1 MAAKAL
7 FKWSNKITTSQVE
20 QLIRAEKDVQKALR
34 VFDSATAEYSNGY
47 KHDRSTFH
55 IMISKLLS
63 ANQFKPAEEMLNRM
77 KVEKCRI
84 TEDIFLSICIAYGR
98 VHRPEEAI
106 RVFRAMDGFD
116 CKPTERSFVTVLS
129 VLVDE
134 GRVKQAISFYQYMR
148 EMGIPP
154 SLVTLNILIKALCK
168 NIDTVDA
175 AVKIFR
181 EMPGRGCV
189 PDLYTYGTM
198 INGLCRFDRIPE
210 AKELFQEME
219 EKGCSPSVVTY
230 TCLIRGLCQSEKV
243 DEAMGLFE
251 RMKTNNVE
259 PNVFTYSSL
268 MDGLCKNGRSKQ
280 ALELLHLMVRKR
292 VKPNTI
298 TYTTLITGLCKEGK
312 VLEAVAIL
320 DRMKLQELKP
330 DAGLY
335 GKVITELCG
344 LKRFQEAANFL
355 DEMVLGRITPSRLT
369 WSLHIKINNMV
380 VKGLCA
386 DGDLNRAFRLYLSMR
401 TRGISV
407 EVETSHEL
415 VKFCCEKG
423 DLQKADRIADDMAT
437 DGCAPDEGLWNTLV
451 GRFWDQRKARAAFES
466 VLNDQMVYCYD

>member
-1 MAAKAL
+1 MAAKTL

-20 QLIRAEKDVQKALR
+20 QLIRNEKDVQKALR
-34 VFDSATAEYSNGY
+34 IFDSATAEYSNGY
-47 KHDRSTFH
+47 KHDCSTFH
-55 IMISKLLS
+55 AMISKLVS
-63 ANQFKPAEEMLNRM
+63 ANRFKAAEEMLSRM

-84 TEDIFLSICIAYGR
+84 TEDVFMSICRAYGR
-98 VHRPEEAI
+98 VHMPEEAI

-116 CKPTERSFVTVLS
+116 CVPTERSFVTVLS

-134 GRVKQAISFYQYMR
+134 GRVKEAISFYGHMR
-148 EMGIPP
+148 EIGIPP
-154 SLVTLNILIKALCK
+154 SVVSLNIIIKALCK

-175 AVKIFR
+175 ALKIFR

-198 INGLCRFDRIPE
+198 INGLCMFDRISE

-219 EKGCSPSVVTY
+219 GKGCSPSVITY
-230 TCLIRGLCQSEKV
+230 TCLIKGLCQSEKV

-251 RMKTNNVE
+251 KMKTNGVE

-268 MDGLCKNGRSKQ
+268 MNGLCKNGRSKQ
-280 ALELLHLMVRKR
+280 ALELLDLMFGKR

-298 TYTTLITGLCKEGK
+298 IYTALITGLCKEGK
-312 VLEAVAIL
+312 VSEAVAIL
-320 DRMKLQELKP
+320 DRMKMQDLKP

-335 GKVITELCG
+335 GKVIIELCG

-355 DEMVLGRITPSRLT
+355 DEMVLERITPSRLT
-369 WSLHIKINNMV
+369 WSLHIKINNIV

-386 DGDLNRAFRLYLSMR
+386 DGDPNRAFRSYLSMR

-415 VKFCCEKG
+415 LKSFSEKG
-423 DLQKADRIADDMAT
+423 DLQKADRIVDDMAT
-437 DGCAPDEGLWNTLV
+437 DGCAPDEGLWNTMV
-451 GRFWDQRKARAAFES
+451 GGFWDRRKARAAFES
-466 VLNDQMVYCYD
+466 VLND